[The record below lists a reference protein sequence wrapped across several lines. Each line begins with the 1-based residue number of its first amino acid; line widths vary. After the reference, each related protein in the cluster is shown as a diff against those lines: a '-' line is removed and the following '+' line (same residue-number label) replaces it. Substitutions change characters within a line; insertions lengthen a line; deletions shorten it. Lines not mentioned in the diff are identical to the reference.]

1 MDMRTP
7 LNKVRG
13 LGSSHKGTEHFW
25 VQRMTALA
33 LVPLTVFFF
42 VFLIRYAGAPYP
54 EVAAALSN
62 PFVGVLMGLMVVA
75 GLFHVHI
82 GMQEIIVDYI
92 HNDLIKFLMLMANTC
107 FMVLIG
113 AFCLL
118 ALVKLAFLGWV
129 I

>member
-7 LNKVRG
+7 LKKVRG
-13 LGSSHKGTEHFW
+13 LGTSRKGTDHFW

-42 VFLIRYAGAPYP
+42 IFLIRYAGAPYA
-54 EVAAALSN
+54 EVIAGLSN
-62 PFVGVLMGLMVVA
+62 PFVATLMGLMVIA

-82 GMQEIIVDYI
+82 GMQEIIVDYV
-92 HNDLIKFLMLMANTC
+92 HNDLIKFLLLMANTC

-113 AFCLL
+113 ALCLL
-118 ALVKLAFLGWV
+118 SIVKIAFMG
-129 I
+129 